1 MPPKRKKLNELT
13 LEKRVELINFRAN
26 HTERE
31 TAEHFNVGKGTVG
44 NTMKRKL
51 EYLEKYENENVAS
64 GRCRKSKKT
73 ENDELNSLVWEWF
86 KKLRSIDIP
95 LSGPMVQQ
103 TALTIAE
110 DLRKEMIR
118 NGKQEQ
124 SENWKFSASNGWLE
138 SFRKAHQ
145 LSFKKL
151 CGESASADTAAAE
164 DFHKKIPEICK
175 DYPPKDRFNVDET
188 ALLFRALPDK
198 SLVEKHQASKGT
210 KFIKDRLTLLLGTSQ
225 TGEKLKPLIIGK
237 SKKPHCFRN
246 INVGSL
252 PVTWK
257 FNSKAWMTSAIFEE
271 WLIELNKKFK
281 RQNREVI
288 FFLDNCTAHP
298 RLNFSNIRLQF
309 LPPNTT
315 SLIQPLDQGI
325 IRTFKSHYRRTLLRH
340 LISRIKLGKKPN
352 PKDITVLDAIYWCK
366 KAWDEVSNS
375 CIKNCFRKCS
385 FPADEEDIEEVNTE
399 ELEDTF
405 DNFISLAKENGVIS
419 EEMSE
424 DSYKEFDINIPVYET
439 CMNIDSIIDEV
450 LDERRKELSH
460 ENVEIEINDDE
471 DEDTVEPVKCPTYS
485 EVASMILQLKE
496 FASTKEQ
503 DLMQL
508 VRNLESG
515 FTEVQVRRS
524 NNKEQTTLDSFLQK

>member
-13 LEKRVELINFRAN
+13 LEKRVELINFRAFY
-26 HTERE
+26 TERE

-124 SENWKFSASNGWLE
+124 SENWKFSASNGWLK

-210 KFIKDRLTLLLGTSQ
+210 KFI
-225 TGEKLKPLIIGK
+225 
-237 SKKPHCFRN
+237 
-246 INVGSL
+246 
-252 PVTWK
+252 
-257 FNSKAWMTSAIFEE
+257 
-271 WLIELNKKFK
+271 
-281 RQNREVI
+281 
-288 FFLDNCTAHP
+288 
-298 RLNFSNIRLQF
+298 
-309 LPPNTT
+309 
-315 SLIQPLDQGI
+315 
-325 IRTFKSHYRRTLLRH
+325 
-340 LISRIKLGKKPN
+340 
-352 PKDITVLDAIYWCK
+352 
-366 KAWDEVSNS
+366 
-375 CIKNCFRKCS
+375 
-385 FPADEEDIEEVNTE
+385 
-399 ELEDTF
+399 
-405 DNFISLAKENGVIS
+405 
-419 EEMSE
+419 
-424 DSYKEFDINIPVYET
+424 
-439 CMNIDSIIDEV
+439 
-450 LDERRKELSH
+450 
-460 ENVEIEINDDE
+460 
-471 DEDTVEPVKCPTYS
+471 
-485 EVASMILQLKE
+485 
-496 FASTKEQ
+496 
-503 DLMQL
+503 
-508 VRNLESG
+508 
-515 FTEVQVRRS
+515 
-524 NNKEQTTLDSFLQK
+524 